1 MSETNFYKCDL
12 RELEFALFEQFR
24 LGELLASPPFDH
36 ISEDEARMILKEA
49 NRFAGDILGP
59 TLAPADREG
68 CRLTPEGVKVPK
80 ILHNVWHK
88 YYEQGWNTL
97 AMPETWGGQ
106 GAPRLLA
113 VPVSEMMSAANLAF
127 HTYPQLTLGVS
138 AVIHGLGSP
147 EQKALF
153 GKKLDTG
160 EWSGT
165 MVLTEPQAG
174 SDVGLST
181 TKAIPNSDGSYQI
194 TGNKIFISGGDND
207 FAENIVHLAL
217 ARIEGAARG
226 SRGLSLFLI
235 PKIKVNPDGSLG
247 EANDVVCTRVE
258 EKMGIHGS
266 ATCALSFGENGGCVG
281 YLIGGGSSK
290 EGDASGGMQ
299 KMFLMMN
306 EARVSVAT
314 QALGVASTAYLNALE
329 YSRTRLQGAHHQK
342 GRGEAGAVAIIE
354 HPDVRR
360 MLMEMKC
367 RVEGC
372 RALLYYIR
380 RMDDRI
386 SILRA
391 SDPQG
396 VGELHDYFSLF
407 IPLIKAHVTD
417 MGVEV
422 ASLAVQVFGGAGYTA
437 DFPAEQYLRDS
448 RILPIYEG
456 TNGIQ
461 ALDLVGRKLGQNGG
475 ALIQRFSRE
484 VGDFAATL
492 KSRPGYEIESGKLEV
507 AVAGFNKV
515 LAQYLQFAAGDKL
528 ELILVTG
535 APFLEMMGHTMCAYL
550 LLEGAL
556 IAEAALAELEPESSE
571 AQFYRGKIASARYY
585 TRNLLPPAIALADTI
600 SAGDAT
606 ALEIP
611 DGGFSLAY

>member
-226 SRGLSLFLI
+226 SRGLSLFLN

-290 EGDASGGMQ
+290 DGDASGGMQ

-360 MLMEMKC
+360 NLMIMKSVSEGL
-367 RVEGC
+367 RV
-372 RALLYYIR
+372 LLYQAALHG
-380 RMDDRI
+380 DLAHHSEDEAV
-386 SILRA
+386 RA
-391 SDPQG
+391 KNLSLL
-396 VGELHDYFSLF
+396 ELLTP
-407 IPLIKAHVTD
+407 ICKAYATDEGFWVT
-417 MGVEV
+417 ER
-422 ASLAVQVFGGAGYTA
+422 AIQVFGGYGYIQEY
-437 DFPAEQYLRDS
+437 PVEQCMRDVKIAS
-448 RILPIYEG
+448 LYEG

-461 ALDLVGRKLGQNGG
+461 ALDLLGVV
-475 ALIQRFSRE
+475 AHSCRLDRE
-484 VGDFAATL
+484 
-492 KSRPGYEIESGKLEV
+492 RIV
-507 AVAGFNKV
+507 AKHV
-515 LAQYLQFAAGDKL
+515 
-528 ELILVTG
+528 
-535 APFLEMMGHTMCAYL
+535 
-550 LLEGAL
+550 
-556 IAEAALAELEPESSE
+556 
-571 AQFYRGKIASARYY
+571 
-585 TRNLLPPAIALADTI
+585 
-600 SAGDAT
+600 
-606 ALEIP
+606 
-611 DGGFSLAY
+611 